1 MRRELACSGCES
13 LDRAAAGRATG
24 AVACGMAP
32 RWRAALDALIGAP
45 LRLHRY
51 RHLHAE
57 VIEDALR
64 AYDCG
69 PGRGSRS

>member
-1 MRRELACSGCES
+1 MNQPLRTSGRS
-13 LDRAAAGRATG
+13 ADTA
-24 AVACGMAP
+24 AP

-45 LRLHRY
+45 MRLHRY

-64 AYDCG
+64 GFDCG
-69 PGRGSRS
+69 PRRERQE